1 MGLFGKKKNE
11 VQIPENIIFEEF
23 EKHRVEN
30 KLKVDSVCEKIQSD
44 MQRFSNSDF
53 AKTFSSE
60 FYYFNLDL
68 LSYMFEK
75 TNSDTFTKNIVTITN
90 AVKWYALNYS
100 AGENGKSE
108 NEIKN
113 TVLNLVDLFDVMVF
127 IALDHLIFE
136 KGIYAKWEDDE
147 FFHEENEYASQLICM
162 VIEVMNNIVCLTDA
176 VYDRDDYGVINA
188 YNNLKNMD
196 TFQVKPATED
206 IFEL

>member
-1 MGLFGKKKNE
+1 MSLFGKKKNE

-30 KLKVDSVCEKIQSD
+30 KLKVDSVCEKIQRD

-53 AKTFSSE
+53 AKTFSNE

-75 TNSDTFTKNIVTITN
+75 TNSDTFTKNLVTITN